1 MSCDSLSIIIAAGKE
16 LGFTDQELKDYVK
29 ELQDRLRDKRVLLRE
44 KEKEQWAY
52 KLELERLGQA
62 VRLNETE
69 ISMNLRW
76 RWVKVN
82 LDV

>member
-52 KLELERLGQA
+52 RLELERLGQA

>member
-29 ELQDRLRDKRVLLRE
+29 ELQVLLRE

-52 KLELERLGQA
+52 RLELERLGQA

-69 ISMNLRW
+69 ISNLRW

>member
-44 KEKEQWAY
+44 KEKEQ
-52 KLELERLGQA
+52 
-62 VRLNETE
+62 
-69 ISMNLRW
+69 
-76 RWVKVN
+76 
-82 LDV
+82 

>member
-52 KLELERLGQA
+52 RLELERLGQA

-69 ISMNLRW
+69 ISNLRW

>member
-29 ELQDRLRDKRVLLRE
+29 ELQDRLRDKRVLLRK

-52 KLELERLGQA
+52 RLELERLGQA

>member
-29 ELQDRLRDKRVLLRE
+29 ELQDRLRDKRVFLRK

-52 KLELERLGQA
+52 RLELERLGQA

>member
-29 ELQDRLRDKRVLLRE
+29 ELQDRLRDKRVLLRK

-52 KLELERLGQA
+52 WLELERLGQA

>member
-29 ELQDRLRDKRVLLRE
+29 ELQDRLRDKRILLRE

-52 KLELERLGQA
+52 RLELERLGQA

-82 LDV
+82 

>member
-1 MSCDSLSIIIAAGKE
+1 MSCDTLSIIIAAGKE
-16 LGFTDQELKDYVK
+16 LGYTDQELKDYVK

-44 KEKEQWAY
+44 KEKEEWAY
-52 KLELERLGQA
+52 RLELEKLDQA
-62 VRLNETE
+62 MRFNETV

>member
-16 LGFTDQELKDYVK
+16 LDFTDQELKDYVK

-44 KEKEQWAY
+44 KEREQWAY
-52 KLELERLGQA
+52 SLELERLGQA

>member
-16 LGFTDQELKDYVK
+16 LDFTDQELKDCVK

-44 KEKEQWAY
+44 KEREQWAY
-52 KLELERLGQA
+52 SLELERLGQA